1 MPSDNLGPFAQLTPM
16 PASFE
21 ANVRCDRVWV
31 AVFEVLQN
39 FDRRRDAIKALT
51 GIDEAQWP
59 ASRFPE
65 LLGRATAV
73 ALQQCVE
80 RGLICLYLLDPRTSR
95 FYRLPKEALV
105 SAFVSTTRI
114 EGQETSARAQCTSE
128 TSWATGTL
136 FEIDCDKALYKLAR
150 ERLPLMTTEDEAS
163 ATIEDFRSVLDQEA
177 GRPDWE
183 PPKADPAAREAWIK
197 ELLARPRWPVREALL
212 WIAMRDRSE
221 MADLVLT
228 AFWPEDDRDLGP
240 PGLVWVL
247 SHLEVWRHDRT
258 FVEPSPEPAL
268 MQALRIGSI
277 GASGL
282 FESREQRRGIDAFLW
297 EDLKLGTSPGHPR
310 SGSAAHRKHQTHGI
324 PWSGHWT
331 DILFERDDLVSVFPE
346 SATDETA
353 KPTVAQQGRCREWLS
368 QEMRLSPDRRLKSKA
383 DFLREGR
390 KKFGG
395 SLSERGFETA
405 WRLAILETGASA
417 WSKAGRLSNPP
428 VIPATQSASQ

>member
-1 MPSDNLGPFAQLTPM
+1 MLPRGIGRRPERWDAPPALPRIPNGARRGADRHMPSDNLGPFAQLTPM

-150 ERLPLMTTEDEAS
+150 ERQPPPATHAVARPPIANIRRTASRGQAIGRTFCLS
-163 ATIEDFRSVLDQEA
+163 ATTLCRCSQSPQPMKPLSRRWRSKGAAENGFHRRCD
-177 GRPDWE
+177 
-183 PPKADPAAREAWIK
+183 DP
-197 ELLARPRWPVREALL
+197 
-212 WIAMRDRSE
+212 
-221 MADLVLT
+221 LT
-228 AFWPEDDRDLGP
+228 AG
-240 PGLVWVL
+240 
-247 SHLEVWRHDRT
+247 S
-258 FVEPSPEPAL
+258 SPRP
-268 MQALRIGSI
+268 
-277 GASGL
+277 
-282 FESREQRRGIDAFLW
+282 
-297 EDLKLGTSPGHPR
+297 TS
-310 SGSAAHRKHQTHGI
+310 
-324 PWSGHWT
+324 
-331 DILFERDDLVSVFPE
+331 
-346 SATDETA
+346 
-353 KPTVAQQGRCREWLS
+353 
-368 QEMRLSPDRRLKSKA
+368 
-383 DFLREGR
+383 
-390 KKFGG
+390 
-395 SLSERGFETA
+395 
-405 WRLAILETGASA
+405 
-417 WSKAGRLSNPP
+417 
-428 VIPATQSASQ
+428 